1 MEENK
6 ITYLVT
12 YEDIKRANEEIHY
25 MQIKRKD
32 KTTGKV
38 VSKKYAEVHERV
50 KAFRKIYPNG
60 TIKPEMVKFEDGI
73 CIYKCEIMN
82 NYGDLIAVATAS
94 EKLTGDAKKDY
105 INQTSMLE
113 NCETSA
119 VGRALGFAGF
129 GVDTAIASAEEIK
142 RAESKKDPLENM
154 PIQEGQK
161 QWLKMNLTEDEIKN
175 AIVNFGHKKLSELN
189 YLEAEKLREFKEKQE
204 TQAHKQES
212 EVF

>member
-1 MEENK
+1 MEEK
-6 ITYLVT
+6 KVT
-12 YEDIKRANEEIHY
+12 YEDIQKANDEIHY
-25 MQIKRKD
+25 MTIRRKD
-32 KTTGKV
+32 KTTGRT

-50 KAFRKIYPNG
+50 KAYRKVYPNG

-73 CIYKCEIMN
+73 CIYKCEVTN
-82 NYGDLIAVATAS
+82 NEGDLIAMASAS
-94 EKLTGDAKKDY
+94 EKLTGDSKKDY

-142 RAESKKDPLENM
+142 RAESKHNPVDDM

-161 QWLKMNLTEDEIKN
+161 QWLKDNLTEDEIKN
-175 AIVNFGHKKLSELN
+175 AIINFKHKKLSEFTFS
-189 YLEAEKLREFKEKQE
+189 EAEALREYKEKEQTKQFKE
-204 TQAHKQES
+204 ES